1 MLVAHQFSENQLIW
15 SSGNYIYL
23 QKKQKQLGSSDI
35 EHLAS
40 RCREPAAK
48 NDQKLRV
55 AWIKLMIIFNFLELN
70 ILDATLKIVVHIF
83 VLIVIS

>member
-15 SSGNYIYL
+15 SSGNFIYL

-35 EHLAS
+35 ELNIL
-40 RCREPAAK
+40 

-55 AWIKLMIIFNFLELN
+55 AWIKLMIIFNFLESN
-70 ILDATLKIVVHIF
+70 ILNATLKIVVNIF
-83 VLIVIS
+83 VLIVTS